1 MTWRFAAAATAGTSH
16 VRDGLPLQDAYACRV
31 VDDPE
36 TTLIAVVSDGAGSAS
51 HGASGSAFITAEV
64 LHCLS
69 ETVTEA
75 QDDPAA
81 WLRRNIV
88 RAREGLL
95 AEAERHELPPRQF
108 AATLLCAVVAPRW
121 SAFAQIG
128 DGAIVTSEPDSGQW
142 SWLFWPQR
150 GEYANS
156 TSFITDQNALD
167 LLQVDTVT
175 TALEELAMFTDG
187 LQHLVLHYADQSVHS
202 PFFETMI
209 RPVRESSAHGE
220 DSSLSRGLQSYL
232 QSPTV
237 SARADDDLTLL
248 LATRLV
254 EASCGATSD

>member
-31 VDDPE
+31 VDGPE
-36 TTLIAVVSDGAGSAS
+36 PALIAVVSDGAGSAS
-51 HGASGSAFITAEV
+51 HGASGSAFITSAV
-64 LHCLS
+64 LESLS
-69 ETVTEA
+69 ESLLEA

-81 WLRRNIV
+81 WLRRKV
-88 RAREGLL
+88 VEAREDLL
-95 AEAERHELPPRQF
+95 IEAERHELPPRQF
-108 AATLLCAVVAPRW
+108 AATLLCAVVTPRW
-121 SAFAQIG
+121 SAFVQIG

-156 TSFITDQNALD
+156 TSFITDHNALE
-167 LLQVDTVT
+167 LLQVDHVT
-175 TALEELAMFTDG
+175 TGQEEIAMFTDG

-209 RPVRESSAHGE
+209 QPVRDSSAQGE
-220 DSSLSRGLQSYL
+220 DTSLSRGLESYL

-237 SARADDDLTLL
+237 TQRADDDLTLL

-254 EASCGATSD
+254 KASCGAAPG